1 MLPSEIGVGR
11 GYVGHTFMVT
21 AHYSQPVSPDV
32 AYKFVIK
39 IPNTTVDWVAV
50 FPGEPDLINWF
61 NGLYVTENTFFE
73 VLRDRCPINLPKGF
87 GSGGVLPKDTTT
99 GMGKFVSAT
108 ATSFR
113 LLFLKRRLLAK
124 WVMMED
130 VGGSEGV
137 LEYTQV
143 DGCPNADHAEQVV
156 RTAATNHGAWWN
168 QPFVGDEVQGLM
180 GYAETTFLYP
190 LIQGI
195 LKDRW
200 GELKR
205 LVSDPSQGDRWS
217 DMPME
222 AEVVDAFGEH
232 GPTCTYS
239 LAALSHR
246 CPAVLQTCSWRVT
259 TA

>member
-50 FPGEPDLINWF
+50 FPGEPNLINWF

-108 ATSFR
+108 ATSF
-113 LLFLKRRLLAK
+113 LYSSKASK
-124 WVMMED
+124 ED
-130 VGGSEGV
+130 CLHSG
-137 LEYTQV
+137 
-143 DGCPNADHAEQVV
+143 
-156 RTAATNHGAWWN
+156 
-168 QPFVGDEVQGLM
+168 
-180 GYAETTFLYP
+180 
-190 LIQGI
+190 
-195 LKDRW
+195 
-200 GELKR
+200 
-205 LVSDPSQGDRWS
+205 
-217 DMPME
+217 
-222 AEVVDAFGEH
+222 
-232 GPTCTYS
+232 
-239 LAALSHR
+239 
-246 CPAVLQTCSWRVT
+246 
-259 TA
+259 